1 MELIL
6 ITSCDMNTTVWDGE
20 TALKNGQNWRCSN
33 VHWFLKKHGIKLNA
47 GDDYGSTVLHYAC
60 FNCSRNVKVLLE
72 NQEEFKPTLVKP
84 HQGNYSK
91 VSIWPTYLT
100 NLWRFEICC
109 CNMES
114 LISTYIF
121 RNSPQNFIPIFL
133 RFVTFSKY
141 YRTWSSINCENLPL
155 FLKSWLIIHFIP

>member
-6 ITSCDMNTTVWDGE
+6 ITSCDMNTAVWDGE
-20 TALKNGQNWRCSN
+20 TALHNGQNWRCSN

-100 NLWRFEICC
+100 NLWRFGICC

-121 RNSPQNFIPIFL
+121 RISYRYFYF
-133 RFVTFSKY
+133 FVSFSKW